1 MMNRITMALRGD
13 VQKNRELSALHEKP
27 SVSGKLPMLHGER
40 SALHENPSAYE
51 ELSALRGELHSAQRD
66 LSAAYR
72 TFDLVTDPDLIESW
86 VYRISAAQARYHYLL
101 RTIRAYDMLPPER

>member
-13 VQKNRELSALHEKP
+13 VQKNR
-27 SVSGKLPMLHGER
+27 
-40 SALHENPSAYE
+40 

-101 RTIRAYDMLPPER
+101 RTIRAYDVLPPER